1 MLLIMGY
8 NGTSSLSDKAKLLR
22 SCRETCARYAEYD
35 MIPFDTDA
43 ELIDVILA
51 VPSITIK

>member
-8 NGTSSLSDKAKLLR
+8 NGTSSLSDKAKLLL
-22 SCRETCARYAEYD
+22 SCREICTRYPQYD

-43 ELIDVILA
+43 ELVDVILA
-51 VPSITIK
+51 APSITFK